1 MRRKPILKADSQS
14 YFLFSLAKELGMT
27 LSQLSQVMTREE
39 MVGWAAY
46 FSLKNDEEQ
55 KQRDGVQNRAAQR
68 TQVR

>member
-1 MRRKPILKADSQS
+1 
-14 YFLFSLAKELGMT
+14 LFSLAKELGMT